1 MSRAVSLPPELPGYD
16 FVSTLGS
23 GGFSDVFLYDQ
34 QLPRRRVAV
43 KVLLT
48 EQLNES
54 TKARFVDE
62 ANLMAQLSTH
72 PSIVTI
78 YHAGV
83 AGDGRPFLVMEYC
96 AGPSLSERYKR
107 EPFTVEDTLR
117 IGVRLAGAVATAHAA
132 GILHRDIKPANV
144 LTNDF
149 GGPALTDFGI
159 STTLDLDQTGQQR
172 GAGAAGPTGGG
183 DETQDVGLSVPWSPP
198 EMFEDAPVPDVRSDV
213 FSLAATLHTLLAGL
227 TPFEIRGR
235 SNGTLDL
242 IGRIERG
249 VVTPISRG
257 DMPASLVAV
266 LAKGMSTSRLSRY
279 SSAVDFARAL
289 QRIELEL
296 GYSATAIEVPRLS
309 ATEQPAPAGAGE
321 DETRARSVV
330 TIAAQP
336 VKPVRPVVAPAG
348 SPAVDAGGNP
358 VRGAFVVK
366 HRPGPSSP
374 ASPAEAT
381 VLRGRPAAVDPGGA
395 AGAARAASAATGDP
409 ALEAATASPPRRRAL
424 VVGIS
429 VAAGVVLVGAVL
441 AAVFVTG
448 SKPPGLAPTA
458 KPSSPAGN
466 ADVVAGV
473 PMLTLEGTA
482 TSVDGTVVT
491 FSVVNPDPLDN
502 DVYRWARAEE
512 PNQPQLSSSADIAV
526 DQVTPGARVC
536 IDLYLQRSDGK
547 LSEANRVC
555 DR

>member
-34 QLPRRRVAV
+34 HLPRRRVAV

-48 EQLNES
+48 EQLNEL

-96 AGPSLSERYKR
+96 AGPSLAERYKR

-117 IGVRLAGAVATAHAA
+117 IGVRLAGAVATAHTA

-159 STTLDLDQTGQQR
+159 STTLDLDQTGQHR
-172 GAGAAGPTGGG
+172 GAAAAGDSNGA

-198 EMFEDAPVPDVRSDV
+198 EMFEDAPMPDVRSDV
-213 FSLAATLHTLLAGL
+213 FSLAATLHTLLAGH

-249 VVTPISRG
+249 VITPINRS
-257 DMPASLVAV
+257 DMPASLIAV
-266 LAKGMSTSRLSRY
+266 LAKGMSTNRAGRY
-279 SSAVDFARAL
+279 ASAVDFARAL

-296 GYSATAIEVPRLS
+296 GYSATAIEVPRLTV
-309 ATEQPAPAGAGE
+309 TEPSAPAGAGE

-336 VKPVRPVVAPAG
+336 VRPARPVVPPAA
-348 SPAVDAGGNP
+348 SPAVDAAGNP

-366 HRPGPSSP
+366 HRPGPTSP

-381 VLRGRPAAVDPGGA
+381 VLRGRPVAVDA
-395 AGAARAASAATGDP
+395 APAAAPEAEPATEDAAPP
-409 ALEAATASPPRRRAL
+409 AGRRGL
-424 VVGIS
+424 IIGIS
-429 VAAGVVLVGAVL
+429 AAAGVVLVGAVL

-448 SKPPGLAPTA
+448 SEAPGLAPTA

-473 PMLTLEGTA
+473 PLLTLEGTA

-491 FSVVNPDPLDN
+491 FSVANPDPQDN
-502 DVYRWARAEE
+502 DVYRWARAET

>member
-1 MSRAVSLPPELPGYD
+1 MSSAVSSPPELPGYE

-48 EQLNES
+48 EQLNDL

-107 EPFTVEDTLR
+107 EPLTVEDTLR
-117 IGVRLAGAVATAHAA
+117 IGVRLAGAVATAHTA

-159 STTLDLDQTGQQR
+159 STTLDQTSLHR
-172 GAGAAGPTGGG
+172 GAAAGTGHGA

-198 EMFEDAPVPDVRSDV
+198 EMFEDAPTPDVRSDV
-213 FSLAATLHTLLAGL
+213 FSLAATLHTLLAGR
-227 TPFEIRGR
+227 TPFEIGGR

-249 VVTPISRG
+249 VITPIGRS
-257 DMPASLVAV
+257 DMPASLLAV
-266 LAKGMSTSRLSRY
+266 LAKGMSTDRASRY

-296 GYSATAIEVPRLS
+296 GYSATAIEVPRLTLAEPS
-309 ATEQPAPAGAGE
+309 ASTGAGE
-321 DETRARSVV
+321 NETRARSVV

-336 VKPVRPVVAPAG
+336 TRPARPMVPSAATRAGTAPG
-348 SPAVDAGGNP
+348 TP
-358 VRGAFVVK
+358 VRGAFVVN
-366 HRPGPSSP
+366 HRPEPTSS

-381 VLRGRPAAVDPGGA
+381 VLRGPPVAVPAAV
-395 AGAARAASAATGDP
+395 
-409 ALEAATASPPRRRAL
+409 ALEAESAPEDAAPQPGRRGL
-424 VVGIS
+424 IVGIS
-429 VAAGVVLVGAVL
+429 AAAGVVLVAAVL
-441 AAVFVTG
+441 AAAFVTG
-448 SKPPGLAPTA
+448 STAPGLTPTTR
-458 KPSSPAGN
+458 PSSPAGN

-473 PMLTLEGTA
+473 PLLTLEGTA

-491 FSVVNPDPLDN
+491 FSVTNPDPQDN
-502 DVYRWARAEE
+502 DVYRWARAEA

-526 DQVTPGARVC
+526 DQVTPGERVC

>member
-54 TKARFVDE
+54 TRARFVDE

-96 AGPSLSERYKR
+96 AGPSLSERYKQQ
-107 EPFTVEDTLR
+107 PFTVEDTLR

-159 STTLDLDQTGQQR
+159 STTLDLDPAGPQR
-172 GAGAAGPTGGG
+172 AAGSSTGHAGG
-183 DETQDVGLSVPWSPP
+183 EDQTQDVGLSVPWSPP

-213 FSLAATLHTLLAGL
+213 FSLAATLHTLLASL

-235 SNGTLDL
+235 TNGTLDL

-249 VVTPISRG
+249 VITPINR
-257 DMPASLVAV
+257 DDLPASLVAV
-266 LAKGMSTSRLSRY
+266 LAKGMSTNRASRY

-309 ATEQPAPAGAGE
+309 VTEPSERAGAGE

-336 VKPVRPVVAPAG
+336 TRTAWAAVPPAAA
-348 SPAVDAGGNP
+348 PAVDAAGNP

-366 HRPGPSSP
+366 HRPGPAPSATP
-374 ASPAEAT
+374 VEAT
-381 VLRGRPAAVDPGGA
+381 VLRGRPAVGDAAPVAVAPEREPGAENA
-395 AGAARAASAATGDP
+395 APRAGRRGLIVGVSA
-409 ALEAATASPPRRRAL
+409 
-424 VVGIS
+424 
-429 VAAGVVLVGAVL
+429 AAGVVLVGAVL

-448 SKPPGLAPTA
+448 STTPGLAPTA
-458 KPSSPAGN
+458 KPTSPAGN

-473 PMLTLEGTA
+473 PMVTLEGTA

-491 FSVVNPDPLDN
+491 FSVVNPDPQDD
-502 DVYRWARAEE
+502 DVYRWARAED
-512 PNQPQLSSSADIAV
+512 PNQPQLSPSAAIAV
-526 DQVTPGARVC
+526 DQVTPGERVC
-536 IDLYLQRSDGK
+536 IDVYLQRSDGK

>member
-1 MSRAVSLPPELPGYD
+1 MSRGVSLPPELPGYD

-54 TKARFVDE
+54 TRARFVDE

-96 AGPSLSERYKR
+96 AGPSLSERYKQK
-107 EPFTVEDTLR
+107 PFSVEDTLR
-117 IGVRLAGAVATAHAA
+117 IGVRLAGAVATAHTA

-159 STTLDLDQTGQQR
+159 STTLDLDPSDPQHT
-172 GAGAAGPTGGG
+172 AGSTAGHTGGD

-249 VVTPISRG
+249 VITPINR
-257 DMPASLVAV
+257 DDLPASLIAV
-266 LAKGMSTSRLSRY
+266 LAKGMSTNRASRY

-309 ATEQPAPAGAGE
+309 ETEPSESAGAGE

-336 VKPVRPVVAPAG
+336 TRTARPAVPPAAA
-348 SPAVDAGGNP
+348 PAVDAAGNP

-366 HRPGPSSP
+366 HRPGPAPSAP
-374 ASPAEAT
+374 PAEAT
-381 VLRGRPAAVDPGGA
+381 VLRGRPAVV
-395 AGAARAASAATGDP
+395 
-409 ALEAATASPPRRRAL
+409 ATAAAVVSLQPESGPENTAPRAGRRGLIAG
-424 VVGIS
+424 VS
-429 VAAGVVLVGAVL
+429 AAAGVVLVAAVL

-448 SKPPGLAPTA
+448 STTPGLAPTA
-458 KPSSPAGN
+458 KPTSPAGN

-473 PMLTLEGTA
+473 PMVTLEGTA

-491 FSVVNPDPLDN
+491 FSVVNPDPQDD

-512 PNQPQLSSSADIAV
+512 PNQPQLSPSAAIAV
-526 DQVTPGARVC
+526 DQVTPGERVC
-536 IDLYLQRSDGK
+536 IDVYLQRRDGK